1 MAAAVA
7 MIHEMMSSRK
17 RDKAKIACDLWEDE
31 DETGRV
37 RAECKTLQRRGTCI
51 ITNMGASKKLTT
63 LNYFMQ
69 TAIGI
74 LFFYFPFFWG
84 GSGSTWCSGKSS
96 GNSKQPGA

>member
-1 MAAAVA
+1 MVDVVLDNPMLFLLVFSLIVFNDDAVSDWMHVLLPLA
-7 MIHEMMSSRK
+7 TE
-17 RDKAKIACDLWEDE
+17 
-31 DETGRV
+31 
-37 RAECKTLQRRGTCI
+37 RGTCI
-51 ITNMGASKKLTT
+51 ITNMGASKKSTT

-74 LFFYFPFFWG
+74 LFFYFPFFWV